1 LIRNIPGSK
10 ILKQELH
17 SIALSINCRYNG
29 INEGLRGMKQN
40 MAEIACISFS
50 VKFELAEQIPERE

>member
-1 LIRNIPGSK
+1 MN
-10 ILKQELH
+10 
-17 SIALSINCRYNG
+17 SIDLSINCRYNT

-40 MAEIACISFS
+40 MEEIACISYS